1 MKRIMLMALCAL
13 MACTLVCAGAG
24 AEEWTAS
31 FIAAMVTD
39 TSTLFNPLSVTNR
52 DVISA
57 DMLVY
62 ESLIELDDTG
72 KPTTCLSTSWTAEDG
87 GWTWYFSIREGVLF
101 HNGAELTAADVVAT
115 LNYILTNN
123 CGVWAQPLSA
133 MVESCEA
140 TDEYTLKVTARTPS
154 YGLLYAMTFPVV
166 PASGL
171 SLALPSGTGPYRV
184 VQASAGSLMRLERND
199 NWWKRAP
206 TLDTIEI
213 RNFANFDS
221 ALGQLDIKAVDAVAT
236 RSTAAAR
243 FRGVNAYS
251 VTDYVTRQLECLVP
265 NLDSDSP
272 VSDLNVR
279 KAIMQALDK
288 QALIDNVYLAMA
300 TQADACV
307 APGNWLYEPLAE
319 VYDTDEE
326 GARAYLAAA
335 GWTDVDED
343 DILEKQRANE
353 SYAQLDIK
361 LITYEEP
368 DFPARQDAATLI
380 AEQLS
385 VVGFNVSIEVMEQ
398 QELLDAI
405 DKGDYDL
412 ALVGYYLSMVPDYT
426 FMLGSDGDSNLNG
439 YSSEAMD
446 DALSEAMT
454 SVAEGDFQSAIN
466 RVQTIVAQDLPVL
479 SLYFRGGSLVSH
491 MDMSGLEGL
500 SELNTYNGLE
510 YWQGPTLE

>member
-1 MKRIMLMALCAL
+1 MKKIMLMALCAIV
-13 MACTLVCAGAG
+13 ACALVCAGGSAQ
-24 AEEWTAS
+24 EWTAS

-39 TSTLFNPLSVTNR
+39 TSTLFNPLKATNR
-52 DVISA
+52 DVLSA

-62 ESLIELDDTG
+62 ESLIELDETG
-72 KPTTCLSTSWTAEDG
+72 KPVTCLAESWTAENA
-87 GWTWYFSIREGVLF
+87 GWDWYFSLREGVLF
-101 HNGAELTAADVVAT
+101 HNGAELTAADVAAT
-115 LNYILTNN
+115 LNYIVTND
-123 CGVWAQPLSA
+123 CGVWAQPLA
-133 MVESCEA
+133 ATVESCEA
-140 TDEYTLKVTARTPS
+140 TDKYTLKIKARAPS
-154 YGLLYAMTFPVV
+154 YALLYAMTFPVV
-166 PASGL
+166 PESEL
-171 SLALPSGTGPYRV
+171 NQALPSGTGPYKV

-199 NWWKRAP
+199 SWWKRAP

-213 RNFANFDS
+213 RNFANFDT

-265 NLDSDSP
+265 NLDGDSP

-279 KAIMQALDK
+279 KAIMEALDK

-319 VYDTDEE
+319 VYDSDKD

-335 GWTDVDED
+335 GWSDVDDD
-343 DILEKQRANE
+343 DILEKAGEDQT
-353 SYAQLDIK
+353 YDQLDIK

-385 VVGFNVSIEVMEQ
+385 AVGFNVSVEVMEQ
-398 QELLDAI
+398 DELLTAV
-405 DKGDYDL
+405 DKGNYDL

-446 DALSEAMT
+446 EALNEAMT
-454 SVAEGDFQSAIN
+454 SVAEGDFQSALSRI
-466 RVQTIVAQDLPVL
+466 QTLVAQDLPVL

-491 MDMSGLEGL
+491 MDMSGLSGL
-500 SELNTYNGLE
+500 TEIDTYNGLE
-510 YWQGPTLE
+510 YWQGSDLS